1 VRYLTLAVLLVVT
14 AVPAAQESPQ
24 TQALLFEIGKPDRDT
39 REFALAPSGYR
50 RFAADGAYVAGQS
63 DPASDW
69 PYVQPGPADAWAGSR
84 RHSFRVLFGLAAA
97 TPGLAGTAGEA
108 ELTLS
113 ILDVQGGGRTAIEV
127 TVNARPTGRQVLP
140 RGAAGGPGI
149 EGLLEKVTPQTVRVR
164 FPVSLLAAGTN
175 ELVIT
180 TVDGSWFVYDHVALR
195 GPGAL
200 KPAPVQETIRLLG
213 AAPVRALADRQGE
226 SLQPVRLSVLRAGPP
241 AAVPVALDGREVARP
256 DVRPGAQDLEVL
268 VPAVS
273 QPRVATIE
281 VAGQR
286 LDVALKPVP
295 RLTVYVVPHSH
306 TDIGYTDLQT
316 EIERKQVENLEKG
329 MALAER
335 TAAYPEG
342 ARFVWNVEVL
352 WAADL
357 FLQHK
362 NAREIAAFESAVKAG
377 RVALNGLYLNTLTG
391 LSRPEEQV
399 RNFTFATQLA
409 RRFGVTIDT
418 AMISDIPGHSW
429 GLVTA
434 MAQAGIR
441 YFSTSPNFF
450 DRIGTAQV
458 ASADQP
464 FWWVGPSGRERVLTW
479 NTHQGYALSHTWS
492 ARVTTARIGEYLDHL
507 ENVRYPYEVTYIRW
521 SGLGDNAEP
530 EPTISDFVKDWT
542 AKYAWPRLVISDQ
555 RTPFAELERRCAD
568 RIPARSGDWTP
579 YWEDGAGSSA
589 RETVMNRQSADR
601 LTQAQALWAMFAPE
615 RWPAALADEAW
626 KKVLLYTEHTWGAWN
641 SVSQPELPF
650 VANQWAI
657 KRGYAEEASALSKK
671 LFDAATQGSGPAG
684 SFDVVN
690 TLSWAR
696 TDVVRVP
703 AAMSGGGDRVLGP
716 DGKAVPSQR
725 LAGGELAVL
734 VQNLPPFSSRRFRA
748 VAGLAEAPREFP
760 VQVSG
765 LRLANGRVSAL
776 ADEAT
781 GGVTRLEVA
790 GSARNF
796 VDTARGESLNAY
808 LFMVG
813 RDSGQAQRS
822 GPATITAIDRGPLVA
837 TLRAESPAPG
847 TRRLVR
853 DVTLTAGADRIDFET
868 TVDKVRAP
876 AGPKGDYYGD
886 ASKESVNLAF
896 PFDVEGG
903 QVRVELPL
911 GGVIRPD
918 IEQVAGSCKNWFT
931 IGNWTDVSAPGRGV
945 TLVALDAPLLQVGGL
960 TANLLNSQ
968 SDPRVWR
975 ASVGSPTSLY
985 PWLMNNHW
993 GTNYRAYQEGPVT
1006 FRFAARPHQGYDPAA
1021 ATRVATGMSQPMLV
1035 LPAAGN
1041 APAGESR
1048 LRLSTEDVV
1057 VTGFKPADD
1066 GGGWIVRLY
1075 NVSGQD
1081 ARVSLT
1087 WSKPAPSALRI
1098 SDTSERPGAIVDGP
1112 VPIPAWGV
1120 VTLRAER

>member
-1 VRYLTLAVLLVVT
+1 
-14 AVPAAQESPQ
+14 
-24 TQALLFEIGKPDRDT
+24 
-39 REFALAPSGYR
+39 
-50 RFAADGAYVAGQS
+50 
-63 DPASDW
+63 
-69 PYVQPGPADAWAGSR
+69 
-84 RHSFRVLFGLAAA
+84 
-97 TPGLAGTAGEA
+97 
-108 ELTLS
+108 
-113 ILDVQGGGRTAIEV
+113 
-127 TVNARPTGRQVLP
+127 
-140 RGAAGGPGI
+140 
-149 EGLLEKVTPQTVRVR
+149 
-164 FPVSLLAAGTN
+164 
-175 ELVIT
+175 
-180 TVDGSWFVYDHVALR
+180 
-195 GPGAL
+195 
-200 KPAPVQETIRLLG
+200 
-213 AAPVRALADRQGE
+213 
-226 SLQPVRLSVLRAGPP
+226 
-241 AAVPVALDGREVARP
+241 
-256 DVRPGAQDLEVL
+256 
-268 VPAVS
+268 
-273 QPRVATIE
+273 
-281 VAGQR
+281 
-286 LDVALKPVP
+286 
-295 RLTVYVVPHSH
+295 
-306 TDIGYTDLQT
+306 
-316 EIERKQVENLEKG
+316 
-329 MALAER
+329 
-335 TAAYPEG
+335 
-342 ARFVWNVEVL
+342 
-352 WAADL
+352 
-357 FLQHK
+357 
-362 NAREIAAFESAVKAG
+362 
-377 RVALNGLYLNTLTG
+377 
-391 LSRPEEQV
+391 
-399 RNFTFATQLA
+399 
-409 RRFGVTIDT
+409 
-418 AMISDIPGHSW
+418 
-429 GLVTA
+429 

-492 ARVTTARIGEYLDHL
+492 ARVTAARVGEYLDHL
-507 ENVRYPYEVTYIRW
+507 EDVRYPYDVTYIRW

-530 EPTISDFVKDWT
+530 EPTISDFVRDWT
-542 AKYAWPRLVISDQ
+542 AKYSWPRLVISDQ
-555 RTPFAELERRCAD
+555 RTPFAELERRYAE
-568 RIPARSGDWTP
+568 RIPVRAGDWTP

-601 LTQAQALWAMFAPE
+601 LTQAQGLWAMFAPE
-615 RWPAALADEAW
+615 RWPAALADQAW

-641 SVSQPELPF
+641 SISQPELPF

-657 KRGYAEEASALSKK
+657 KRGYSEEASALSAKI
-671 LFDAATQGSGPAG
+671 FESVRPESGPAG

-690 TLSWAR
+690 TVSWVR

-703 AAMSGGGDRVLGP
+703 AAMSGGGDRVLAP
-716 DGKAVPSQR
+716 DGRAVPSQR

-734 VQNLPPFSSRRFRA
+734 VQNLPPFSSRRLRI
-748 VAGLAEAPREFP
+748 VAGPAEAPRQFA
-760 VQVSG
+760 VRLSG
-765 LRLANGRVSAL
+765 LRLANGRVSAVV
-776 ADEAT
+776 DEAT
-781 GGVTRLEVA
+781 GGVTKLEAA
-790 GSARNF
+790 GNGLNF

-813 RDSGQAQRS
+813 KDAGQSQRS
-822 GPATITAIDRGPLVA
+822 GPGTVTAVDRGPLVA
-837 TLRAESPAPG
+837 TLRIESTAPG

-853 DVTLTAGADRIDFET
+853 DVTLTAGADRFDFIT

-876 AGPKGDYYGD
+876 AGPKGDYYGE

-896 PFDVEGG
+896 PFHVEGG
-903 QVRVELPL
+903 QVRMELPL

-931 IGNWTDVSAPGRGV
+931 IGNWTDVSAPGRGI

-975 ASVGSPTSLY
+975 ASVGSSTNLY

-1006 FRFAARPHQGYDPAA
+1006 FRFVVRPHQGYDPAA

-1035 LPAAGN
+1035 LPAAGRE
-1041 APAGESR
+1041 PAGESR

-1087 WSKPAPSALRI
+1087 WSRPVPSALRI

>member
-1 VRYLTLAVLLVVT
+1 M
-14 AVPAAQESPQ
+14 
-24 TQALLFEIGKPDRDT
+24 
-39 REFALAPSGYR
+39 
-50 RFAADGAYVAGQS
+50 
-63 DPASDW
+63 
-69 PYVQPGPADAWAGSR
+69 
-84 RHSFRVLFGLAAA
+84 
-97 TPGLAGTAGEA
+97 
-108 ELTLS
+108 TLS
-113 ILDVQGGGRTAIEV
+113 LLDVQGGGRTAIEV
-127 TVNARPTGRQVLP
+127 MVNGRPAGREVMP

-149 EGLLEKVTPQTVRVR
+149 NGALEKLTPVAVRVR
-164 FPVSLLAAGTN
+164 FPASLLAAGTN

-180 TVDGSWFVYDHVALR
+180 TVDGSWIVYDHVALR
-195 GPGAL
+195 ATGGW
-200 KPAPVQETIRLLG
+200 KPAPVQDTTRLTG
-213 AAPVRALADRQGE
+213 ATAIRALAERRGE
-226 SLQPVRLSVLRAGPP
+226 SVQPVRLSLLRAGPP
-241 AAVPVALDGREVARP
+241 TTVPVEMDGREVASASLS
-256 DVRPGAQDLEVL
+256 PGAHDVVVW
-268 VPAVS
+268 VPGVS

-286 LDVALKPVP
+286 LDVSLKPVP
-295 RLTVYVVPHSH
+295 KLTIYVVPHSH
-306 TDIGYTDLQT
+306 TDIGYTDIQT
-316 EIERKQVENLEKG
+316 EIERKQVENLDKG

-335 TAAYPEG
+335 TASYPEG
-342 ARFVWNVEVL
+342 ARFVWNLEVL

-362 NAREIAAFESAVKAG
+362 NAQEITAFESAVKAG

-391 LSRPEEQV
+391 LCRPEEQV
-399 RNFTFATQLA
+399 RNFTFATQFA
-409 RRFGVTIDT
+409 RRLGVTIDT

-429 GLVTA
+429 GLVSA

-507 ENVRYPYEVTYIRW
+507 EGVRYPYDVTYIRW

-555 RTPFAELERRCAD
+555 RTPFAELERRYAD

-601 LTQAQALWAMFAPE
+601 LTQVQALWAMFAPE
-615 RWPAALADEAW
+615 RWPAALSDEAW

-641 SVSQPELPF
+641 SVSQPESPF

-657 KRGYAEEASALSKK
+657 KRGYAEEASALSTKI
-671 LFDAATQGSGPAG
+671 FESVRPDSNPAG
-684 SFDVVN
+684 SFDIVN
-690 TLSWAR
+690 TLSWTR

-703 AAMSGGGDRVLGP
+703 AALSAGGDRVLGP
-716 DGKAVPSQR
+716 DGRPVPSQR
-725 LAGGELAVL
+725 LASGELAVL
-734 VQNLPPFSSRRFRA
+734 VRDLPPFSSRRLRTVSGA
-748 VAGLAEAPREFP
+748 AEAPRAFAAK
-760 VQVSG
+760 VDG
-765 LRLANGRVSAL
+765 LQLANGRVSATL
-776 ADEAT
+776 DEAT
-781 GGVTRLEVA
+781 GGVAKLEAA
-790 GSARNF
+790 GITRNF
-796 VDTARGESLNAY
+796 VDTTRGESLNAY

-813 RDSGQAQRS
+813 KDPAQAQRS
-822 GPATITAIDRGPLVA
+822 GPVAVTVVERGPLVA
-837 TLRAESPAPG
+837 TLRAESAAPG

-853 DVTLTAGADRIDFET
+853 DVTLTAGADRIDFVT
-868 TVDKVRAP
+868 TVDKTRAP
-876 AGPKGDYYGD
+876 AGSKGDFYGD

-903 QVRVELPL
+903 QVRMELPL

-918 IEQVAGSCKNWFT
+918 IEQIDGSCKNWFT

-945 TLVALDAPLLQVGGL
+945 TLISPDAPLLQVGGL

-975 ASVGSPTSLY
+975 ASVGSSTSLY

-1006 FRFAARPHQGYDPAA
+1006 FRFAARLHQGYDPAA
-1021 ATRVATGMSQPMLV
+1021 ATRAATGMSQPLLA
-1035 LPAAGN
+1035 LPASGLP
-1041 APAGESR
+1041 PASEPR
-1048 LRLSTEDVV
+1048 LRLSTDDVV

-1075 NVSGQD
+1075 NVSGRD
-1081 ARVSLT
+1081 ARVSLA
-1087 WSKPAPSALRI
+1087 WSRPAPSVLRL
-1098 SDTSERPGAIVDGP
+1098 SDTSERPGTIVDGP
-1112 VPIPAWGV
+1112 VPVPAWGV

>member
-1 VRYLTLAVLLVVT
+1 MRFLTFAVLLVLTV
-14 AVPAAQESPQ
+14 VPAAQDPPPAQ
-24 TQALLFEIGKPDRDT
+24 IILFEIGRLDRDA
-39 REFALAPSGYR
+39 REFALAPASYR
-50 RFAADGAYVAGQS
+50 DYSFDGAFVAGVS
-63 DPASDW
+63 DPARDW

-84 RHSFRVLFGLAAA
+84 RHSFRVLFGLAPAA
-97 TPGLAGTAGEA
+97 TGTTGDA

-113 ILDVQGGGRTAIEV
+113 ILDVQRGGRTAIEV
-127 TVNARPTGRQVLP
+127 TVNGRPVGRRLLT
-140 RGAAGGPGI
+140 RGTAGEP
-149 EGLLEKVTPQTVRVR
+149 GLLGSPEKAAPQTASLR
-164 FPVSLLAAGTN
+164 FPVSLLTGGTN
-175 ELVIT
+175 DLAIT
-180 TVDGSWFVYDHVALR
+180 TVDGSWFVYDHIALR
-195 GPGAL
+195 APGSWAS
-200 KPAPVQETIRLLG
+200 APVQETTRLLG
-213 AAPVRALADRQGE
+213 ATPVRALLERHGE

-241 AAVPVALDGREVARP
+241 AAVPVTLDGREVARA
-256 DVRPGAQDLEVL
+256 DLRPGGQDVEVL

-273 QPRVATIE
+273 GPHVATIE

-286 LDVALKPVP
+286 LDVPLKPVP
-295 RLTVYVVPHSH
+295 KLTIYVVPHSH
-306 TDIGYTDLQT
+306 TDIGYTDVQT
-316 EIERKQVENLEKG
+316 EIERKQVENLDKG
-329 MALAER
+329 MALAGR
-335 TAAYPEG
+335 TAGYPVG

-357 FLQHK
+357 FLQRK
-362 NAREIAAFESAVKAG
+362 NAQEIAAFESAVKDG

-391 LSRPEEQV
+391 LCRPEEQV

-492 ARVTTARIGEYLDHL
+492 ARVTTARVGEYLDHL
-507 ENVRYPYEVTYIRW
+507 EDARYPYDVTYIRW

-530 EPTISDFVKDWT
+530 EPTISDFVKDWSG
-542 AKYAWPRLVISDQ
+542 KYAWPRLVISDQ
-555 RTPFAELERRCAD
+555 RTPFVELERRYAE

-589 RETVMNRQSADR
+589 RETVMNRRSADR

-615 RWPAALADEAW
+615 RWPAAHADEAW

-657 KRGYAEEASALSKK
+657 KRGYAEEAAALS
-671 LFDAATQGSGPAG
+671 TQIFESARERTGPAG
-684 SFDVVN
+684 SIDVVN

-703 AAMSGGGDRVLGP
+703 AAMSAGGDRVVGP

-725 LAGGELAVL
+725 LSSGELAVL
-734 VQNLPPFSSRRFRA
+734 VQDLPPFSSRRFRL
-748 VAGLAEAPREFP
+748 VAGRAAAPRESAAR
-760 VQVSG
+760 VNG
-765 LRLANGRVSAL
+765 LQLTNGRVSAL
-776 ADEAT
+776 VDEAT
-781 GGVTRLEVA
+781 GGVTKLEAA
-790 GSARNF
+790 GDGRNF
-796 VDTARGESLNAY
+796 VDTARGESLNSY

-813 RDSGQAQRS
+813 KDPGQAQRS
-822 GPATITAIDRGPLVA
+822 GPGTVAAVDRGPLLA
-837 TLRAESPAPG
+837 TLRVESSAPG
-847 TRRLVR
+847 ARRLVR
-853 DVTLTAGADRIDFET
+853 DVTLIAGSDRLDFAT
-868 TVDKVRAP
+868 TVDKSRAP

-903 QVRVELPL
+903 QVRMELPL

-918 IEQVAGSCKNWFT
+918 IEQMAGSCKNWFT
-931 IGNWTDVSAPGRGV
+931 IGSWTDVSAPGRGV
-945 TLVALDAPLLQVGGL
+945 TLISPDAPLLQVGGL

-975 ASVGSPTSLY
+975 ASAGSSTNLY

-1006 FRFAARPHQGYDPAA
+1006 FRFAVRPHRGYDPAA
-1021 ATRVATGMSQPMLV
+1021 ATRAATGMSQPLLV
-1035 LPAAGN
+1035 FPAAGS

-1087 WSKPAPSALRI
+1087 WSRPVPSALRI